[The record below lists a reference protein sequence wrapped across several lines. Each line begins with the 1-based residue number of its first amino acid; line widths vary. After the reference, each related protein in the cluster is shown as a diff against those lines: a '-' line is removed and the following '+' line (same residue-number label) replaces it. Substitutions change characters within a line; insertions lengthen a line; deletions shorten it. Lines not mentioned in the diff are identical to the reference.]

1 MPEVYASNEVKAELL
16 DPISGSVLLSTEI
29 PYRRDLTV
37 SERPV
42 YAQRGYHRS
51 NTLSAAHLRSMG
63 SVSLR
68 KDAESL
74 ALATEIKRWQ
84 KGLTFYALSSD
95 LKGKRYRH
103 PHLRVTFTNADG
115 SQEVVTAYNVK
126 LSDRSLNAADGGI
139 VGDTLS
145 LDVLGGFAPREGGF
159 EPVRALDFHRTGP
172 ATYIAPDGTLK
183 TAGDGE
189 ARFGFPRAVGPE
201 GPGLII
207 ERESENLLS
216 ANAADF
222 ETDVT
227 TDIVLV
233 GPDATPVR
241 TLVPTTLP
249 GASGNALRVETFDTI
264 NFRGVRLLAPGY
276 GWATV
281 GPWETITA
289 GVMLRIIQGQVAVAL
304 SNGPWLTRTVYGAGD
319 WAFCEV
325 TWRNEL
331 GVPASVSI
339 EVCQLDTDVPAI
351 FEVDKAQLELGS
363 LATSWIPGGGRRYA
377 DRVGIVPPHDLI
389 PWSTDF
395 SKWAKSGVTIVNPAA
410 QDPQLNY
417 TAALLQKAAVGSP
430 AIWIDSG
437 MACSGRTVTFPI
449 WLAAGTLTTAQLR
462 IMDDT
467 QTVGSN
473 LKTVELVPEWR
484 RYDVTY
490 TFPPGVA
497 GNAQVLLYIDQG
509 NTTPGTIYAWHPNL
523 HLGSTPGIDVPTF
536 DSPILPPPSLAL
548 DPAWSQNGEAEF
560 DLELP
565 KLTVGDGFG
574 LFSSMDPNG
583 TGATVALWR
592 YSGTSAASGLLIAE
606 RTHNGPSGSGGVGR
620 TQLAVSVDP
629 ALFGTRV
636 RFKLAW
642 THEINEQTG
651 VREMWLKTYVNGALT
666 AQVDV
671 AALYGATAWAPIDL
685 SSLISDGNVNAV
697 LSRITIDRPTPRA
710 GYRQA
715 N

>member
-1 MPEVYASNEVKAELL
+1 MAQVTNTSLPNATVYLLGEKGQMVPINLDGTGYGRIDEAWGFLLYPGNNRVRIVDASGAL
-16 DPISGSVLLSTEI
+16 ISVGTFATSFYGTRFRHI
-29 PYRRDLTV
+29 
-37 SERPV
+37 
-42 YAQRGYHRS
+42 G
-51 NTLSAAHLRSMG
+51 NTGNRFADGHVFQHARTGSAAYVGLDGQLR
-63 SVSLR
+63 
-68 KDAESL
+68 
-74 ALATEIKRWQ
+74 
-84 KGLTFYALSSD
+84 
-95 LKGKRYRH
+95 
-103 PHLRVTFTNADG
+103 
-115 SQEVVTAYNVK
+115 
-126 LSDRSLNAADGGI
+126 
-139 VGDTLS
+139 
-145 LDVLGGFAPREGGF
+145 
-159 EPVRALDFHRTGP
+159 
-172 ATYIAPDGTLK
+172 

-189 ARFGFPRAVGPE
+189 ARFGFSRAVGPE

-339 EVCQLDTDVPAI
+339 EVCQLNTDVPAI

-377 DRVGIVPPHDLI
+377 DRVGIVPPHNLI

-671 AALYGATAWAPIDL
+671 AALYGATAWAPINP
-685 SSLISDGNVNAV
+685 SRLISDGNVNAV
-697 LSRITIDRPTPRA
+697 LSGPDGGIILSYPTPRT
-710 GYRQA
+710 GYRQVS
-715 N
+715 